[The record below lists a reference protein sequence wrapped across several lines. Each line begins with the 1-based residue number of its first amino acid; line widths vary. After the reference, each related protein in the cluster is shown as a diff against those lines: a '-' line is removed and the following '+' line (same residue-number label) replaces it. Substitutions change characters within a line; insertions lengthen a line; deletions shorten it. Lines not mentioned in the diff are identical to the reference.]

1 MEAYQR
7 SIETVKL
14 YGPTNM
20 APIINHVANFAEAS
34 AAKGDYQV
42 RREGERERERERG
55 REREREREGER
66 ERERGRGELLIYSL
80 SRRTITFS

>member
-7 SIETVKL
+7 SIESVKL

-34 AAKGDYQV
+34 VAKGDYQV
-42 RREGERERERERG
+42 RKGEREG
-55 REREREREGER
+55 GREREGER
-66 ERERGRGELLIYSL
+66 ERGEKRGGREGGGERRGGE
-80 SRRTITFS
+80 REGERERE